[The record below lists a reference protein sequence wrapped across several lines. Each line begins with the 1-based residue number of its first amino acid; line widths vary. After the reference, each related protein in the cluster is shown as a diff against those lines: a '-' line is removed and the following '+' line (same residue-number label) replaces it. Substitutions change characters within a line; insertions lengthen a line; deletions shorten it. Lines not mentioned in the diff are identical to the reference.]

1 MKKLRIVIV
10 EDEAVTARNLAF
22 MLTEM
27 DAGIGIVTTLGSVS
41 EATLWLSENDSAY
54 DLIFMDIRLTDGLS
68 FEIFNKVPIN
78 KAVIFVTAY
87 HDYAI
92 EAFKNNGIDYILKP
106 FDESEIRRALQKY
119 FQLINPDLTETGYLK
134 YARLMEQLN
143 AHLRA
148 YKKSFLINY
157 RNKLI
162 PLDVAKIAWFYT
174 AHEIVYA
181 YTNEG
186 GKYTIEFTL
195 EQLEKQLDPAIFF
208 RVNRQFII
216 SRSAISEIE
225 YFFNGRLLVSV
236 TPASPE
242 NILISKAR
250 APLFKNWLD
259 N

>member
-22 MLTEM
+22 TLTAM
-27 DAGIGIVTTLGSVS
+27 DAGIGIVATLGSVS
-41 EATLWLSENDSAY
+41 EATVWLLGNDSAY

-68 FEIFNKVPIN
+68 FEIFNKAPIN

-119 FQLINPDLTETGYLK
+119 SRLVTPALTERGSLQYT
-134 YARLMEQLN
+134 RLMEQLS
-143 AHLRA
+143 AQLRA
-148 YKKSFLINY
+148 HKKSFLISY

-174 AHEIVYA
+174 AYEIVYA
-181 YTNEG
+181 FTNEG

-195 EQLEKQLDPAIFF
+195 EQLEAQLDPAIFF
-208 RVNRQFII
+208 RVNRQYII
-216 SRSAISEIE
+216 CRSAISDIE
-225 YFFNGRLLVSV
+225 YFFNGRLLVNV

-250 APLFKNWLD
+250 ASVFKNWLD
-259 N
+259 S

>member
-22 MLTEM
+22 MLMEI
-27 DAGIGIVTTLGSVS
+27 DAGIDIVTSLESVS
-41 EATLWLSENDSAY
+41 EASLWLSENDSAY

-78 KAVIFVTAY
+78 KAVVFVTAY

-106 FDESEIRRALQKY
+106 FDESEVRSALQKY
-119 FQLINPDLTETGYLK
+119 SRLISPALAERDSLQYIHL
-134 YARLMEQLN
+134 LEQLS
-143 AHLRA
+143 AQLRA
-148 YKKSFLINY
+148 HKKSFLINY

-181 YTNEG
+181 YTIED
-186 GKYTIEFTL
+186 GKYVMEFTL

-208 RVNRQFII
+208 RVNRQFIV
-216 SRSAISEIE
+216 SRNAISEIE

-236 TPASPE
+236 RPASPE

-250 APLFKNWLD
+250 VSLFKNWLD